1 MLITFAPNNMSKKHP
16 LGLPFLFFTE
26 MWERFGYYLM
36 IGIFQLYLTTSLE
49 KGGLGMDRKDAADI
63 YGTFIAFVFL
73 TPFLGGL
80 LADRILGYSKSIFI
94 GGVLM
99 GIGYSSLAIP
109 GTTYFYYSLVLI
121 VIGNGFFKPNISTLL
136 GNLYNDE
143 KYKHLKDSGYNIFYS
158 GINIGAAS
166 CTFIAAFMRNK
177 YGWSYAFATAGI
189 GMFVGLIVYYIGLKN
204 YKHADVL
211 KPVQKEDMTLSKVF
225 TTVFLPAIIVGLGA
239 WFIPGNIFGSDSTD
253 AFIFATIPIII
264 FYVGLYIK
272 ASIQDKR
279 PIAALLTIMLVS
291 VMFWA
296 VFKQNGT
303 ALTTWAQFYTDRE
316 TPTFVKPTAEKLF
329 LVEKI
334 TNKLDSVEAFT
345 DNFSLIKENGKAK
358 KVWDKPVYFKNLQ
371 PSLIPPEKAEI
382 SLFNTELFQSINP
395 LWVILLTPLVVSFFV
410 FLKKKKAEP
419 STASKIAYG
428 LLISS
433 LSTLVMVGAVY
444 YCDNGAIK
452 ASPWWLIGCYGV
464 VTIGELFLSP
474 MGLSLVSKLSPKR
487 LTALMMGGWFLS
499 TSIGNKLSGI
509 LATLWDGYENK
520 ANFFLVNFI
529 LLGIATTIMFLLL
542 KWLNKI
548 LKENME

>member
-1 MLITFAPNNMSKKHP
+1 MNKKHP

-36 IGIFQLYLTTSLE
+36 IGIFQLYLTSSME

-94 GGVLM
+94 GGILM
-99 GIGYSSLAIP
+99 GLGYLGLAIP
-109 GTTYFYYSLVLI
+109 GTQYFYISLFLI
-121 VIGNGFFKPNISTLL
+121 VLGNGFFKPNISTLL
-136 GNLYNDE
+136 GNLYNEDN
-143 KYKHLKDSGYNIFYS
+143 YKHLKDAGYNIFYS

-177 YGWSYAFATAGI
+177 YGWSYAFGTAGV
-189 GMFVGLIVYYIGLKN
+189 GMFVGLLVYFIGLKH

-211 KPVQKEDMTLSKVF
+211 KPAQKEDMPLSKIF
-225 TTVFLPAIIVGLGA
+225 TTVFLPAIVVGLAA
-239 WFIPGNIFGSDSTD
+239 WNFPGNIFGSDSTD

-264 FYVGLYIK
+264 FYVGLYVK
-272 ASIQDKR
+272 ASIADKK
-279 PIAALLTIMLVS
+279 PLAALLTIMLVS

-303 ALTTWAQFYTDRE
+303 ALTTWAQYYTDRE
-316 TPTFVKPTAEKLF
+316 TPALVKPISESLYQ
-329 LVEKI
+329 VEKV
-334 TNKLDSVEAFT
+334 TNQVDSVEAFT
-345 DNFSLIKENGKAK
+345 EKFSLIKENGKAK
-358 KVWDKPVYFKNLQ
+358 KVWDKPVYFRNLQ
-371 PSLIPPEKAEI
+371 PKLMPADHAEI

-395 LWVILLTPLVVSFFV
+395 LWVIILTPLVVLFFGL
-410 FLKKKKAEP
+410 LKRKNIEP
-419 STASKIAYG
+419 STASKIAFG

-433 LSTLVMVGAVY
+433 VSTLVMVAAVY
-444 YCDNGAIK
+444 YCDNGAEK
-452 ASPWWLIGCYGV
+452 ASPLWLIGCYGV
-464 VTIGELFLSP
+464 VTVGELFLSP

-529 LLGIATTIMFLLL
+529 LLGISAIIMFMLL

-548 LKENME
+548 LKEHI

>member
-1 MLITFAPNNMSKKHP
+1 MNKKHP

-36 IGIFQLYLTTSLE
+36 IGIFQLYLTSSME

-94 GGVLM
+94 GGILM
-99 GIGYSSLAIP
+99 GLGYLGLAIP
-109 GTTYFYYSLVLI
+109 GTQYFYISLFLI
-121 VIGNGFFKPNISTLL
+121 VLGNGFFKPNISTLL
-136 GNLYNDE
+136 GNLYNEDN
-143 KYKHLKDSGYNIFYS
+143 YKHLKDAGYNIFYS

-177 YGWSYAFATAGI
+177 YGWSYAFGTAGI
-189 GMFVGLIVYYIGLKN
+189 GMFVGLIVYFIGLKH

-211 KPVQKEDMTLSKVF
+211 KPAQKEDMPLSKIF
-225 TTVFLPAIIVGLGA
+225 TTVFLPAIVVGLAA
-239 WFIPGNIFGSDSTD
+239 WNFPGNIFGSDSTD

-264 FYVGLYIK
+264 FYVGLYVK
-272 ASIQDKR
+272 ASIADKK
-279 PIAALLTIMLVS
+279 PLAALLTIMLVS

-303 ALTTWAQFYTDRE
+303 ALTTWAQYYTDRE
-316 TPTFVKPTAEKLF
+316 TPALVKPVAESLYQ
-329 LVEKI
+329 VEKV
-334 TNKLDSVEAFT
+334 TNQVDSVEAFT
-345 DNFSLIKENGKAK
+345 EKFSLIKENGKAK
-358 KVWDKPVYFKNLQ
+358 KVWDKPVYFRNLQ
-371 PSLIPPEKAEI
+371 TELMPADHAVI

-395 LWVILLTPLVVSFFV
+395 LWVIILTPLVVLFFGL
-410 FLKKKKAEP
+410 LKRKNIEP
-419 STASKIAYG
+419 STASKIAFG

-433 LSTLVMVGAVY
+433 ISTLVMVAAVY
-444 YCDNGAIK
+444 YCDNGAEK
-452 ASPWWLIGCYGV
+452 ASPLWLIGCYGV
-464 VTIGELFLSP
+464 VTVGELFLSP

-520 ANFFLVNFI
+520 ANFFLVNFV
-529 LLGIATTIMFLLL
+529 LLGISAIIMFMLL

-548 LKENME
+548 LKEHI

>member
-1 MLITFAPNNMSKKHP
+1 MNKKHP

-36 IGIFQLYLTTSLE
+36 IGIFQLYLTSSME

-94 GGVLM
+94 GGILM
-99 GIGYSSLAIP
+99 GLGYLGLAIP
-109 GTTYFYYSLVLI
+109 GTQYFYISLFLI
-121 VIGNGFFKPNISTLL
+121 VLGNGFFKPNISTLL
-136 GNLYNDE
+136 GNLYNNDN
-143 KYKHLKDSGYNIFYS
+143 YKHLKDAGYNIFYS

-177 YGWSYAFATAGI
+177 YGWSYAFGTAGV
-189 GMFVGLIVYYIGLKN
+189 GMFVGLLVYFIGLKH

-211 KPVQKEDMTLSKVF
+211 KPAQKEDMSLSKIF
-225 TTVFLPAIIVGLGA
+225 TTVFLPAIVVGLAA
-239 WFIPGNIFGSDSTD
+239 WNFPGNIFGSDSTD

-264 FYVGLYIK
+264 FYVGLYVK
-272 ASIQDKR
+272 ASIADKK
-279 PIAALLTIMLVS
+279 PLAALLTIMLVS

-303 ALTTWAQFYTDRE
+303 ALTTWAQYYTDRE
-316 TPTFVKPTAEKLF
+316 TPALVKPISETLYQ
-329 LVEKI
+329 VEKV
-334 TNKLDSVEAFT
+334 TNKVDSVEAFT
-345 DNFSLIKENGKAK
+345 DKFSLIKENGKVK
-358 KVWDKPVYFKNLQ
+358 KVWDKPVYFRNLQ
-371 PSLIPPEKAEI
+371 TELMPPDHAEI

-395 LWVILLTPLVVSFFV
+395 LWVIILTPVVVLFFGL
-410 FLKKKKAEP
+410 LKRKNVEP
-419 STASKIAYG
+419 STASKIAFG

-433 LSTLVMVGAVY
+433 VSTLVMVAAVY
-444 YCDNGAIK
+444 YCDNGAEK
-452 ASPWWLIGCYGV
+452 ASPLWLIGCYGV
-464 VTIGELFLSP
+464 VTVGELFLSP

-529 LLGIATTIMFLLL
+529 LLGISAIIMFMLL

-548 LKENME
+548 LKEHI

>member
-1 MLITFAPNNMSKKHP
+1 MNKKHP

-36 IGIFQLYLTTSLE
+36 IGIFQLYLTSSME

-94 GGVLM
+94 GGILM
-99 GIGYSSLAIP
+99 GLGYLGLAIP
-109 GTTYFYYSLVLI
+109 GTQYFYISLFLI
-121 VIGNGFFKPNISTLL
+121 VLGNGFFKPNISTLL
-136 GNLYNDE
+136 GNLYNDDN
-143 KYKHLKDSGYNIFYS
+143 YKHLKDAGYNIFYS

-177 YGWSYAFATAGI
+177 YGWSYAFGTAGV
-189 GMFVGLIVYYIGLKN
+189 GMFVGLLVYFIGLKH

-211 KPVQKEDMTLSKVF
+211 KPAQKEDMPLSKIF
-225 TTVFLPAIIVGLGA
+225 TTVFLPAIVVGLAA
-239 WFIPGNIFGSDSTD
+239 WNFPGNIFGSDSTD

-264 FYVGLYIK
+264 FYVGLYVK
-272 ASIQDKR
+272 ASIADKK
-279 PIAALLTIMLVS
+279 PLAALLTIMLVS

-303 ALTTWAQFYTDRE
+303 ALTTWAQYYTDRE
-316 TPTFVKPTAEKLF
+316 TPALVKPISESLYQ
-329 LVEKI
+329 VEKV
-334 TNKLDSVEAFT
+334 TNQVDSVEAFT
-345 DNFSLIKENGKAK
+345 EKFSLIKENGKAK
-358 KVWDKPVYFKNLQ
+358 KVWDKPVYFRNLQ
-371 PSLIPPEKAEI
+371 PKLMPADHAEI

-395 LWVILLTPLVVSFFV
+395 LWVIILTPLVVLFFGL
-410 FLKKKKAEP
+410 LKRKNIEP
-419 STASKIAYG
+419 STASKIAFG

-433 LSTLVMVGAVY
+433 VSTLVMVAAVY
-444 YCDNGAIK
+444 YCDNGAEK
-452 ASPWWLIGCYGV
+452 ASPLWLIGCYGV
-464 VTIGELFLSP
+464 VTVGELFLSP

-529 LLGIATTIMFLLL
+529 LLGISAIIMFMLL

-548 LKENME
+548 LKEHI

>member
-1 MLITFAPNNMSKKHP
+1 MNKKHP

-36 IGIFQLYLTTSLE
+36 IGIFQLYLTSSME

-94 GGVLM
+94 GGILM
-99 GIGYSSLAIP
+99 GLGYLGLAIP
-109 GTTYFYYSLVLI
+109 GTQYFYISLFLI
-121 VIGNGFFKPNISTLL
+121 VLGNGFFKPNISTLL
-136 GNLYNDE
+136 GNLYNEDN
-143 KYKHLKDSGYNIFYS
+143 YKHLKDAGYNIFYS

-177 YGWSYAFATAGI
+177 YGWSYAFGTAGI
-189 GMFVGLIVYYIGLKN
+189 GMFVGLLVYFIGLKH

-211 KPVQKEDMTLSKVF
+211 KPAQKEDMPLSKIF
-225 TTVFLPAIIVGLGA
+225 TTVFLPAIVVGLAA
-239 WFIPGNIFGSDSTD
+239 WNFPGNIFGSDSTD

-264 FYVGLYIK
+264 FYVGLYVK
-272 ASIQDKR
+272 ASIADKK
-279 PIAALLTIMLVS
+279 PLAALLTIMLVS

-303 ALTTWAQFYTDRE
+303 ALTTWAQYYTDRE
-316 TPTFVKPTAEKLF
+316 TPALVKPVAESLYQ
-329 LVEKI
+329 VEKV
-334 TNKLDSVEAFT
+334 TNQVDSVEAFT
-345 DNFSLIKENGKAK
+345 EKFSLIKENGKAK
-358 KVWDKPVYFKNLQ
+358 KVWDKPVYFRNLQ
-371 PSLIPPEKAEI
+371 TELMPADHAVI

-395 LWVILLTPLVVSFFV
+395 LWVIILTPLVVLFFGL
-410 FLKKKKAEP
+410 LKRKNIEP
-419 STASKIAYG
+419 STASKIAFG

-433 LSTLVMVGAVY
+433 ISTLVMVAAVY
-444 YCDNGAIK
+444 YCDNGAEK
-452 ASPWWLIGCYGV
+452 ASPLWLIGCYGV
-464 VTIGELFLSP
+464 VTVGELFLSP

-520 ANFFLVNFI
+520 ANFFLVNFV
-529 LLGIATTIMFLLL
+529 LLGISAIIMFMLL

-548 LKENME
+548 LKEHI

>member
-1 MLITFAPNNMSKKHP
+1 MNKKHP

-36 IGIFQLYLTTSLE
+36 IGIFQLYLTSSME

-94 GGVLM
+94 GGILM
-99 GIGYSSLAIP
+99 GLGYLGLAIP
-109 GTTYFYYSLVLI
+109 GTQYFYISLFLI
-121 VIGNGFFKPNISTLL
+121 VLGNGFFKPNISTLL
-136 GNLYNDE
+136 GNLYNEDN
-143 KYKHLKDSGYNIFYS
+143 YKHLKDAGYNIFYS

-177 YGWSYAFATAGI
+177 YGWSYAFGTAGI
-189 GMFVGLIVYYIGLKN
+189 GMFVGLIVYFIGLKH

-211 KPVQKEDMTLSKVF
+211 KPAQKEDMPLSKIF
-225 TTVFLPAIIVGLGA
+225 TTVFLPAIVVGLAA
-239 WFIPGNIFGSDSTD
+239 WNFPGNIFGSDSTD

-264 FYVGLYIK
+264 FYVGLYVK
-272 ASIQDKR
+272 ASIADKK
-279 PIAALLTIMLVS
+279 PLAALLTIMLVS

-303 ALTTWAQFYTDRE
+303 ALTTWAQYYTDRE
-316 TPTFVKPTAEKLF
+316 TPAVVKPVAESLYQ
-329 LVEKI
+329 VEKV
-334 TNKLDSVEAFT
+334 TNQVDSVEAFT
-345 DNFSLIKENGKAK
+345 EKFSLIKENGKAK
-358 KVWDKPVYFKNLQ
+358 KVWDKPVYFRNLQ
-371 PSLIPPEKAEI
+371 TKLMPADHAEI

-395 LWVILLTPLVVSFFV
+395 LWVIILTPLVVLFFGL
-410 FLKKKKAEP
+410 LKRKNVEP
-419 STASKIAYG
+419 STASKIAFG

-433 LSTLVMVGAVY
+433 VSTLVMVAAVY
-444 YCDNGAIK
+444 YCDNGAEK
-452 ASPWWLIGCYGV
+452 ASPLWLIGCYGV
-464 VTIGELFLSP
+464 VTVGELFLSP

-520 ANFFLVNFI
+520 ANFFLVNFV
-529 LLGIATTIMFLLL
+529 LLGISAIIMFMLL

-548 LKENME
+548 LKEHI

>member
-1 MLITFAPNNMSKKHP
+1 MNKKHP

-36 IGIFQLYLTTSLE
+36 IGIFQLYLTSSME

-94 GGVLM
+94 GGILM
-99 GIGYSSLAIP
+99 GLGYLGLAIP
-109 GTTYFYYSLVLI
+109 GTQYFYISLFLI
-121 VIGNGFFKPNISTLL
+121 VLGNGFFKPNISTLL
-136 GNLYNDE
+136 GNLYNEDN
-143 KYKHLKDSGYNIFYS
+143 YKHLKDAGYNIFYS

-177 YGWSYAFATAGI
+177 YGWSYAFGTAGI
-189 GMFVGLIVYYIGLKN
+189 GMFVGLLVYFISLKH

-211 KPVQKEDMTLSKVF
+211 KPAQKEDMPLSKIF
-225 TTVFLPAIIVGLGA
+225 TTVFLPAIVVGLAA
-239 WFIPGNIFGSDSTD
+239 WNFPGNIFGSDSTD

-264 FYVGLYIK
+264 FYVGLYVK
-272 ASIQDKR
+272 ASIADKK
-279 PIAALLTIMLVS
+279 PLAALLTIMLVS

-303 ALTTWAQFYTDRE
+303 ALTTWAQYYTDRE
-316 TPTFVKPTAEKLF
+316 TPAVVKPISESLYQ
-329 LVEKI
+329 VEKV
-334 TNKLDSVEAFT
+334 TNQVDSVEAFT
-345 DNFSLIKENGKAK
+345 EKFSLIKENGKAK
-358 KVWDKPVYFKNLQ
+358 KVWDKPVYFRNLQ
-371 PSLIPPEKAEI
+371 TKLMPADHAEI

-395 LWVILLTPLVVSFFV
+395 LWVIILTPLVVLFFGL
-410 FLKKKKAEP
+410 LKRKNVEP
-419 STASKIAYG
+419 STASKIAFG

-433 LSTLVMVGAVY
+433 ISTLVMVAAVY
-444 YCDNGAIK
+444 YCDNGAEK
-452 ASPWWLIGCYGV
+452 ASPLWLIGCYGV
-464 VTIGELFLSP
+464 VTVGELFLSP

-520 ANFFLVNFI
+520 ANFFLVNFV
-529 LLGIATTIMFLLL
+529 LLGISAIIMFMLL

-548 LKENME
+548 LKEHI

>member
-1 MLITFAPNNMSKKHP
+1 MNKKHP

-36 IGIFQLYLTTSLE
+36 IGIFQLYLTTSVE

-94 GGVLM
+94 GGILM
-99 GIGYSSLAIP
+99 GLGYLGLAIP
-109 GTTYFYYSLVLI
+109 GTKFFAFSLFLI
-121 VIGNGFFKPNISTLL
+121 VLGNGFFKPNISTLL

-189 GMFVGLIVYYIGLKN
+189 GMFVGLIVYFIGLKH

-211 KPVQKEDMTLSKVF
+211 KPAQKEDMPLSKIF
-225 TTVFLPAIIVGLGA
+225 TTVFLPAIVVGLSA

-264 FYVGLYIK
+264 FYVGLYVK
-272 ASIQDKR
+272 ASLSDKK
-279 PIAALLTIMLVS
+279 PLAALLTIMLVS

-303 ALTTWAQFYTDRE
+303 SLTTWAQFYTDRE
-316 TPTFVKPTAEKLF
+316 TPTLVKSTAETLYQ
-329 LVEKI
+329 VEKV
-334 TNKLDSVEAFT
+334 TNKFDSVEAYT
-345 DNFSLIKENGKAK
+345 DKFSLIKENGMVN
-358 KVWDKPVYFKNLQ
+358 KVWGKPVYFKNLQ
-371 PSLIPPEKAEI
+371 PALTPAENTEI
-382 SLFNTELFQSINP
+382 FLFNTELFQSINP
-395 LWVILLTPLVVSFFV
+395 LWVIILTPVVVAFFA

-419 STASKIAYG
+419 STASKIAFG

-433 LSTLVMVGAVY
+433 LSTLVMVCAVY
-444 YCDNGAIK
+444 YCDNGNMK
-452 ASPWWLIGCYGV
+452 ASPLWLIGCYGV

-509 LATLWDGYENK
+509 LATMWDGYQNK
-520 ANFFLVNFI
+520 ANFFLVNFV
-529 LLGIATTIMFLLL
+529 LLGLSAIIMFMLL

>member
-1 MLITFAPNNMSKKHP
+1 MNKKHP

-36 IGIFQLYLTTSLE
+36 IGIFQLYLTSSME

-94 GGVLM
+94 GGILM
-99 GIGYSSLAIP
+99 GLGYLGLAIP
-109 GTTYFYYSLVLI
+109 GTQYFYISLFLI
-121 VIGNGFFKPNISTLL
+121 VLGNGFFKPNISTLL
-136 GNLYNDE
+136 GNLYNEDN
-143 KYKHLKDSGYNIFYS
+143 YKHLKDAGYNIFYS

-177 YGWSYAFATAGI
+177 YGWSYAFGTAGV
-189 GMFVGLIVYYIGLKN
+189 GMFVGLLVYFIGLKH

-211 KPVQKEDMTLSKVF
+211 KPAQKEDMPLSKIF
-225 TTVFLPAIIVGLGA
+225 TTVFLPAIVVGLAA
-239 WFIPGNIFGSDSTD
+239 WNFPGNIFGSDSTD

-264 FYVGLYIK
+264 FYVGLYVK
-272 ASIQDKR
+272 ASIADKK
-279 PIAALLTIMLVS
+279 PLAALLTIMLVS

-303 ALTTWAQFYTDRE
+303 ALTTWAQYYTDRE
-316 TPTFVKPTAEKLF
+316 TPALVKPISESLYQ
-329 LVEKI
+329 VEKV
-334 TNKLDSVEAFT
+334 TNQVDSVEAFT
-345 DNFSLIKENGKAK
+345 EKFSLIKENGKAK
-358 KVWDKPVYFKNLQ
+358 KVWDKPVYFRNLQ
-371 PSLIPPEKAEI
+371 PKLMPADHAEI

-395 LWVILLTPLVVSFFV
+395 LWVIILTPLVVLFFGL
-410 FLKKKKAEP
+410 LKRKNIEP
-419 STASKIAYG
+419 STASKIAFG

-433 LSTLVMVGAVY
+433 VSTLVMVAAVY
-444 YCDNGAIK
+444 YCDNGAEK
-452 ASPWWLIGCYGV
+452 ASPLWLIGCYGV
-464 VTIGELFLSP
+464 VTVGELFLSP

-520 ANFFLVNFI
+520 ANFFLVNFV
-529 LLGIATTIMFLLL
+529 LLGISAIIMFMLL

-548 LKENME
+548 LKEHI

>member
-1 MLITFAPNNMSKKHP
+1 MNKKHP

-36 IGIFQLYLTTSLE
+36 IGIFQLYLTSSME

-99 GIGYSSLAIP
+99 GLGYLGLAIP
-109 GTTYFYYSLVLI
+109 GTQYFYISLFLI
-121 VIGNGFFKPNISTLL
+121 VLGNGFFKPNISTLL
-136 GNLYNDE
+136 GNLYNNDN
-143 KYKHLKDSGYNIFYS
+143 YKHLKDSGYNIFYS

-177 YGWSYAFATAGI
+177 YGWSYAFGTAGI
-189 GMFVGLIVYYIGLKN
+189 GMFVGLLVFFIGLKH

-211 KPVQKEDMTLSKVF
+211 KPAQKEDMPLSKIF
-225 TTVFLPAIIVGLGA
+225 ITVFLPAIVVGLAA
-239 WFIPGNIFGSDSTD
+239 WNFPGNIFGSDSTD

-264 FYVGLYIK
+264 FYVGLYVK
-272 ASIQDKR
+272 ASIEDKK
-279 PIAALLTIMLVS
+279 PLAALLTIMLVS

-303 ALTTWAQFYTDRE
+303 ALTTWAQYYTDRE
-316 TPTFVKPTAEKLF
+316 TPALVKPVAESLYQ
-329 LVEKI
+329 VEKV
-334 TNKLDSVEAFT
+334 TNQVDSVEAFT
-345 DNFSLIKENGKAK
+345 EKFSLIKENGKAK
-358 KVWDKPVYFKNLQ
+358 KVWDKPVYFRNLQ
-371 PSLIPPEKAEI
+371 TELMPPEHAEI

-395 LWVILLTPLVVSFFV
+395 LWVIILTPVVVLFFGL
-410 FLKKKKAEP
+410 LKRKNVEP
-419 STASKIAYG
+419 STASKIAFG

-433 LSTLVMVGAVY
+433 VSTLVMVAAVY
-444 YCDNGAIK
+444 YCDNGAEK
-452 ASPWWLIGCYGV
+452 ASPLWLIGCYGV
-464 VTIGELFLSP
+464 VTVGELFLSP

-529 LLGIATTIMFLLL
+529 LLGISAIIMFILL

-548 LKENME
+548 LKEYI

>member
-1 MLITFAPNNMSKKHP
+1 MNKKHP

-36 IGIFQLYLTTSLE
+36 IGIFQLYLTSSLE

-94 GGVLM
+94 GGILM
-99 GIGYSSLAIP
+99 GLGYLGLAIP
-109 GTTYFYYSLVLI
+109 GTQYFYISLFLI
-121 VIGNGFFKPNISTLL
+121 VLGNGFFKPNISTLL
-136 GNLYNDE
+136 GNLYNDDN
-143 KYKHLKDSGYNIFYS
+143 YKHLKDAGYNIFYS

-177 YGWSYAFATAGI
+177 YGWSYAFGTAGI
-189 GMFVGLIVYYIGLKN
+189 GMFVGLLVYFIGLKH

-211 KPVQKEDMTLSKVF
+211 KPAQKEDMPLSKIF
-225 TTVFLPAIIVGLGA
+225 TTVFLPAIVVGFAA
-239 WFIPGNIFGSDSTD
+239 WNFPGNIFGSDSTD

-272 ASIQDKR
+272 ASMEDKK
-279 PIAALLTIMLVS
+279 PLAALLTIMLVS

-303 ALTTWAQFYTDRE
+303 ALTTWAQYYTDRE
-316 TPTFVKPTAEKLF
+316 TPALVKPISESLYQ
-329 LVEKI
+329 VEKVI
-334 TNKLDSVEAFT
+334 NQVDSVEAFT
-345 DNFSLIKENGKAK
+345 DKFSLIKENGKAK
-358 KVWDKPVYFKNLQ
+358 KVWDKPVYFRNLQ
-371 PSLIPPEKAEI
+371 PKLMPADHAEI

-395 LWVILLTPLVVSFFV
+395 LWVIILTPLVVLFFGL
-410 FLKKKKAEP
+410 LKRKNVEP
-419 STASKIAYG
+419 STASKIAFG

-433 LSTLVMVGAVY
+433 VSTLVMVAAVY
-444 YCDNGAIK
+444 YCDNGAEK
-452 ASPWWLIGCYGV
+452 ASPLWLIGCYGV
-464 VTIGELFLSP
+464 VTVGELFLSP

-529 LLGIATTIMFLLL
+529 LLGISAIIMFMLL

-548 LKENME
+548 LKEHI

>member
-1 MLITFAPNNMSKKHP
+1 MKNKHP

-36 IGIFQLYLTTSLE
+36 IGIFQLYLTTSIE

-94 GGVLM
+94 GGALM
-99 GIGYSSLAIP
+99 GFGYLGLAIP
-109 GTTYFYYSLVLI
+109 GTTYFYLSLFLVVL
-121 VIGNGFFKPNISTLL
+121 GNGFFKPNISTLL
-136 GNLYNDE
+136 GNLYNDDR
-143 KYKHLKDSGYNIFYS
+143 YKNLKDSGYNIFYS

-189 GMFVGLIVYYIGLKN
+189 GMFVGLIVYFIGLRH

-211 KPVQKEDMTLSKVF
+211 KPVQKEDMSLSKIF
-225 TTVFLPAIIVGLGA
+225 ATVFLPAIVVGIGA
-239 WFIPGNIFGSDSTD
+239 WSIPGNIFGSDSTD

-264 FYVGLYIK
+264 FYIGLYVK
-272 ASIQDKR
+272 AGASDKK
-279 PIAALLTIMLVS
+279 PLAALLAIMLVS

-303 ALTTWAQFYTDRE
+303 ALTTWAQYYTDRE
-316 TPTFVKPTAEKLF
+316 VPSAIKPVAENLYQAEKL
-329 LVEKI
+329 VYRV
-334 TNKLDSVEAFT
+334 DSVEAYT
-345 DNFSLIKENGKAK
+345 DKFSLIKENGKVK
-358 KVWDKPVYFKNLQ
+358 KVWDRPAYFRNMQAELV
-371 PSLIPPEKAEI
+371 PPESSEVF
-382 SLFNTELFQSINP
+382 LFNTELFQSINP
-395 LWVILLTPLVVSFFV
+395 LWVIILTPVVVSFFAL
-410 FLKKKKAEP
+410 LKKRKVEP
-419 STASKIAYG
+419 STATKIAFG

-433 LSTLVMVGAVY
+433 LSTLVMVAAVY
-444 YCDNGAIK
+444 YCDNGAEK
-452 ASPWWLIGCYGV
+452 ASPLWLISCYGV

-520 ANFFLVNFI
+520 ANFFLVNFVLLGFAAFVMFI
-529 LLGIATTIMFLLL
+529 LLN
-542 KWLNKI
+542 WLNKI
-548 LKENME
+548 LRENL

>member
-1 MLITFAPNNMSKKHP
+1 MNKKHP

-36 IGIFQLYLTTSLE
+36 IGIFQLYLTSSME

-94 GGVLM
+94 GGTLM
-99 GIGYSSLAIP
+99 GIGYLGLAIP
-109 GTTYFYYSLVLI
+109 GTQYFYISLFLI
-121 VIGNGFFKPNISTLL
+121 VLGNGFFKPNISTLL
-136 GNLYNDE
+136 GNLYNE
-143 KYKHLKDSGYNIFYS
+143 ENYKHLKDAGYNIFYS

-177 YGWSYAFATAGI
+177 YGWSYAFGTAGV
-189 GMFVGLIVYYIGLKN
+189 GMFVGLLVYFVGLKH
-204 YKHADVL
+204 YKHADIL
-211 KPVQKEDMTLSKVF
+211 KPAQKEDMPLSKIF
-225 TTVFLPAIIVGLGA
+225 TTVFLPAIIVGLAA
-239 WFIPGNIFGSDSTD
+239 WNFPGNIFGSDSTD

-264 FYVGLYIK
+264 FYVGLYVK
-272 ASIQDKR
+272 ASIADKK
-279 PIAALLTIMLVS
+279 PLAALLTIMLVS

-303 ALTTWAQFYTDRE
+303 ALTTWAQYYTDRE
-316 TPTFVKPTAEKLF
+316 TPTLVKPISESLYQ
-329 LVEKI
+329 VEKV
-334 TNKLDSVEAFT
+334 TNKVDSVEAFT
-345 DNFSLIKENGKAK
+345 DKFSLIKENGKAK
-358 KVWDKPVYFKNLQ
+358 KVWDKPVYFRNLQ
-371 PSLIPPEKAEI
+371 HKLMPADNAEI

-395 LWVILLTPLVVSFFV
+395 LWVIILTPLVVLFFGL
-410 FLKKKKAEP
+410 LKRKNVEP
-419 STASKIAYG
+419 STASKIAFG

-433 LSTLVMVGAVY
+433 VSTLVMVAAVY
-444 YCDNGAIK
+444 YCDNGAEK
-452 ASPWWLIGCYGV
+452 ASPLWLIGCYGV
-464 VTIGELFLSP
+464 VTVGELFLSP

-520 ANFFLVNFI
+520 ANFFLVNFV
-529 LLGIATTIMFLLL
+529 LLGISAIIMFMLL

-548 LKENME
+548 LKEHI

>member
-1 MLITFAPNNMSKKHP
+1 MNKKHP

-36 IGIFQLYLTTSLE
+36 IGIFQLYLTSSME

-94 GGVLM
+94 GGILM
-99 GIGYSSLAIP
+99 GLGYLGLAIP
-109 GTTYFYYSLVLI
+109 GTQYFYISLFLI
-121 VIGNGFFKPNISTLL
+121 VLGNGFFKPNISTLL
-136 GNLYNDE
+136 GNLYNEDN
-143 KYKHLKDSGYNIFYS
+143 YKHLKDAGYNIFYS

-177 YGWSYAFATAGI
+177 YGWSYAFGTAGV
-189 GMFVGLIVYYIGLKN
+189 GMFVGLLVYFIGLKH

-211 KPVQKEDMTLSKVF
+211 KPAQKEDMPLSKIF
-225 TTVFLPAIIVGLGA
+225 TTVFLPAIVVGLAA
-239 WFIPGNIFGSDSTD
+239 WNFPGNIFGSDSTD

-272 ASIQDKR
+272 ASIADKK
-279 PIAALLTIMLVS
+279 PLAALLTIMLVS

-303 ALTTWAQFYTDRE
+303 ALTTWAQYYTDRE
-316 TPTFVKPTAEKLF
+316 TPALVKPISESLYQ
-329 LVEKI
+329 VEKV
-334 TNKLDSVEAFT
+334 TNQVDSVEAFT
-345 DNFSLIKENGKAK
+345 EKFSLIKENGKAK
-358 KVWDKPVYFKNLQ
+358 KVWDKPVYFRNLQ
-371 PSLIPPEKAEI
+371 PKLMPADHAEI

-395 LWVILLTPLVVSFFV
+395 LWVIILTPLVVLFFGL
-410 FLKKKKAEP
+410 LKRKNIEP
-419 STASKIAYG
+419 STASKIAFG

-433 LSTLVMVGAVY
+433 LSTLVMVAAVY
-444 YCDNGAIK
+444 YCDNGAEK
-452 ASPWWLIGCYGV
+452 ASPLWLIGCYGV
-464 VTIGELFLSP
+464 VTVGELFLSP

-529 LLGIATTIMFLLL
+529 LLGISAIIMFMLL

-548 LKENME
+548 LKEHI

>member
-1 MLITFAPNNMSKKHP
+1 MTLKTNNIHMTQRNHP
-16 LGLPFLFFTE
+16 KALPFLFFSE

-36 IGIFQLYLTTSLE
+36 IGIFQLYMTASIAE
-49 KGGLGMDRKDAADI
+49 GGLGFDRKDAADI

-94 GGVLM
+94 GGILM
-99 GIGYSSLAIP
+99 GLGYLGLAIP
-109 GTTYFYYSLVLI
+109 GTQYFYISLFLI
-121 VIGNGFFKPNISTLL
+121 VLGNGFFKPNISTLL
-136 GNLYNDE
+136 GNLYNEDN
-143 KYKHLKDSGYNIFYS
+143 YKHLKDAGYNIFYS

-177 YGWSYAFATAGI
+177 YGWSYAFGTAGI
-189 GMFVGLIVYYIGLKN
+189 GMFVGLLVYFIGLKH

-211 KPVQKEDMTLSKVF
+211 KPAQKEDMPLSKIF
-225 TTVFLPAIIVGLGA
+225 TTVFLPAIVVGLAA
-239 WFIPGNIFGSDSTD
+239 WNFPGNIFGSDSTD

-264 FYVGLYIK
+264 FYVGLYVK
-272 ASIQDKR
+272 ASIADKK
-279 PIAALLTIMLVS
+279 PLAALLTIMLVS

-303 ALTTWAQFYTDRE
+303 ALTTWAQYYTDRE
-316 TPTFVKPTAEKLF
+316 TPAVVKPISESLYQ
-329 LVEKI
+329 VEKV
-334 TNKLDSVEAFT
+334 TNQVDSVEAFT
-345 DNFSLIKENGKAK
+345 EKFSLIKENGKAK
-358 KVWDKPVYFKNLQ
+358 KVWDKPVYFRNLQ
-371 PSLIPPEKAEI
+371 TKLMPADHAEI

-395 LWVILLTPLVVSFFV
+395 LWVIILTPLVVLFFGL
-410 FLKKKKAEP
+410 LKRKNVEP
-419 STASKIAYG
+419 STASKIAFG

-433 LSTLVMVGAVY
+433 ISTLVMVAAVY
-444 YCDNGAIK
+444 YCDNGAEK
-452 ASPWWLIGCYGV
+452 ASPLWLIGCYGV
-464 VTIGELFLSP
+464 VTVGELFLSP

-520 ANFFLVNFI
+520 ANFFLVNFV
-529 LLGIATTIMFLLL
+529 LLGISAIIMFMLL

-548 LKENME
+548 LKEHI

>member
-1 MLITFAPNNMSKKHP
+1 
-16 LGLPFLFFTE
+16 

-36 IGIFQLYLTTSLE
+36 IGIFQLYLTTSVE

-94 GGVLM
+94 GGALM
-99 GIGYSSLAIP
+99 GLGYIGLAIP
-109 GTTYFYYSLVLI
+109 GTTYFYISLFLI
-121 VIGNGFFKPNISTLL
+121 VLGNGFFKPNISTLL
-136 GNLYNDE
+136 GNLYNEE
-143 KYKHLKDSGYNIFYS
+143 KFKHLKDSGYNIFYS

-189 GMFVGLIVYYIGLKN
+189 GMFVGLLVYYIGLKH
-204 YKHADVL
+204 YKHADIL
-211 KPVQKEDMTLSKVF
+211 KPAQKEDMPLSKIF
-225 TTVFLPAIIVGLGA
+225 ATVFLPAIIVGLSA
-239 WFIPGNIFGSDSTD
+239 WYIPGNIFGSDSTD

-264 FYVGLYIK
+264 FYVGLYVK
-272 ASIQDKR
+272 ASIADKK
-279 PIAALLTIMLVS
+279 PLAALLTIMLVS

-303 ALTTWAQFYTDRE
+303 ALTTWAQYYTDRQ
-316 TPTFVKPTAEKLF
+316 TPAVVKPIAETLYQ
-329 LVEKI
+329 VEKV
-334 TNKLDSVEAFT
+334 TNKIDSVEAYT
-345 DNFSLIKENGKAK
+345 EKFSLIKESNGKAK
-358 KVWDKPVYFKNLQ
+358 KIWDKPVYFRNLQ
-371 PSLIPPEKAEI
+371 AELMPAENEEI
-382 SLFNTELFQSINP
+382 ALFNTELFQSINP
-395 LWVILLTPLVVSFFV
+395 LWVIILTPVVVAFFA
-410 FLKKKKAEP
+410 FLKRKKSEP
-419 STASKIAYG
+419 STASKIAFG

-433 LSTLVMVGAVY
+433 LITLVMVAAVY
-444 YCDNGAIK
+444 YCDNGAEK
-452 ASPWWLIGCYGV
+452 ASPLWLIGCYGV
-464 VTIGELFLSP
+464 VTVGELFLSP

-520 ANFFLVNFI
+520 ANFFLVNFV
-529 LLGIATTIMFLLL
+529 LLGFAAFIMFLLL

-548 LKENME
+548 LKENID

>member
-1 MLITFAPNNMSKKHP
+1 MNKKHP

-36 IGIFQLYLTTSLE
+36 IGIFQLYLTSSME

-80 LADRILGYSKSIFI
+80 LADRILGYSRSIFI
-94 GGVLM
+94 GGILM
-99 GIGYSSLAIP
+99 GLGYLGLAIP
-109 GTTYFYYSLVLI
+109 GTQYFYISLFLI
-121 VIGNGFFKPNISTLL
+121 VLGNGFFKPNISTLL
-136 GNLYNDE
+136 GNLYNEDN
-143 KYKHLKDSGYNIFYS
+143 YKHLKDAGYNIFYS

-177 YGWSYAFATAGI
+177 YGWSYAFGTAGI
-189 GMFVGLIVYYIGLKN
+189 GMFVGLIVYFIGLKH

-211 KPVQKEDMTLSKVF
+211 KPAQKEDMPLSKIF
-225 TTVFLPAIIVGLGA
+225 TTVFLPAIVVGLAA
-239 WFIPGNIFGSDSTD
+239 WNFPGNIFGSDSTD

-264 FYVGLYIK
+264 FYVGLYVK
-272 ASIQDKR
+272 ASIADKK
-279 PIAALLTIMLVS
+279 PLAALLTIMLVS

-303 ALTTWAQFYTDRE
+303 ALTTWAQYYTDRE
-316 TPTFVKPTAEKLF
+316 TPAVIKPISESLYQ
-329 LVEKI
+329 VEKV
-334 TNKLDSVEAFT
+334 TNQVDSVEAFT
-345 DNFSLIKENGKAK
+345 EKFSLIKENGKAK
-358 KVWDKPVYFKNLQ
+358 KVWDKPVYFRNLQ
-371 PSLIPPEKAEI
+371 TKLMPVDHAEI

-395 LWVILLTPLVVSFFV
+395 LWVIILTPLVVLFFGL
-410 FLKKKKAEP
+410 LKRKNVEP
-419 STASKIAYG
+419 STASKIAFG

-433 LSTLVMVGAVY
+433 VSTLVMVAAVY
-444 YCDNGAIK
+444 YCDNGAEK
-452 ASPWWLIGCYGV
+452 ASPLWLISCYGV
-464 VTIGELFLSP
+464 VTVGELFLSP

-529 LLGIATTIMFLLL
+529 LLGISAIIMFMLL

-548 LKENME
+548 LKEHI

>member
-1 MLITFAPNNMSKKHP
+1 MNKKHP

-36 IGIFQLYLTTSLE
+36 IGIFQLYLTSSME

-94 GGVLM
+94 GGILM
-99 GIGYSSLAIP
+99 GLGYLGLAIP
-109 GTTYFYYSLVLI
+109 GTQYFYISLFLI
-121 VIGNGFFKPNISTLL
+121 VLGNGFFKPNISTLL
-136 GNLYNDE
+136 GNLYNDDN
-143 KYKHLKDSGYNIFYS
+143 YKHLKDAGYNIFYS

-177 YGWSYAFATAGI
+177 YGWSYAFGTAGI
-189 GMFVGLIVYYIGLKN
+189 GMFVGLIVYFIGLKH

-211 KPVQKEDMTLSKVF
+211 KPAQKEDMPLSKIF
-225 TTVFLPAIIVGLGA
+225 TTVFLPAIVVGLAA
-239 WFIPGNIFGSDSTD
+239 WNFPGNIFGSDSTD

-264 FYVGLYIK
+264 FYVGLYVK
-272 ASIQDKR
+272 ASIADKK
-279 PIAALLTIMLVS
+279 PLAALLTIMLVS

-303 ALTTWAQFYTDRE
+303 ALTTWAQYYTDRE
-316 TPTFVKPTAEKLF
+316 TPALVKPISESLYQ
-329 LVEKI
+329 VEKV
-334 TNKLDSVEAFT
+334 TNQVDSVEAFT
-345 DNFSLIKENGKAK
+345 EKFSLIKENGKAK
-358 KVWDKPVYFKNLQ
+358 KVWDKPVYFRNLQ
-371 PSLIPPEKAEI
+371 PKLMPADHAEI

-395 LWVILLTPLVVSFFV
+395 LWVIILTPLVVLFFGL
-410 FLKKKKAEP
+410 LKRKNVEP
-419 STASKIAYG
+419 STASKIAFG

-433 LSTLVMVGAVY
+433 VSTLVMVAAVY
-444 YCDNGAIK
+444 YCDNGAEK
-452 ASPWWLIGCYGV
+452 ASPLWLIGCYGV
-464 VTIGELFLSP
+464 VTVGELFLSP

-529 LLGIATTIMFLLL
+529 LLGISAIIMFMLL

-548 LKENME
+548 LKEHI

>member
-1 MLITFAPNNMSKKHP
+1 MNKKHP

-36 IGIFQLYLTTSLE
+36 IGIFQLYLTSSME

-94 GGVLM
+94 GGILM
-99 GIGYSSLAIP
+99 GLGYLGLAIP
-109 GTTYFYYSLVLI
+109 GTQYFYISLFLI
-121 VIGNGFFKPNISTLL
+121 VLGNGFFKPNISTLL
-136 GNLYNDE
+136 GNLYNEDN
-143 KYKHLKDSGYNIFYS
+143 YKHLKDAGYNIFYS

-177 YGWSYAFATAGI
+177 YGWSYAFGTAGI
-189 GMFVGLIVYYIGLKN
+189 GMFVGLLVYFIGLKH

-211 KPVQKEDMTLSKVF
+211 KPAQKEDMPLSKIF
-225 TTVFLPAIIVGLGA
+225 TTVFLPAIVVGLAA
-239 WFIPGNIFGSDSTD
+239 WNFPGNIFGSDSTD

-264 FYVGLYIK
+264 FYVGLYVK
-272 ASIQDKR
+272 ASIADKK
-279 PIAALLTIMLVS
+279 PLAALLTIMLVS

-303 ALTTWAQFYTDRE
+303 ALTTWAQYYTDRE
-316 TPTFVKPTAEKLF
+316 TPAVVKPISESLYQ
-329 LVEKI
+329 VEKV
-334 TNKLDSVEAFT
+334 TNQVDSVEAFT
-345 DNFSLIKENGKAK
+345 EKFSLIKENGKAK
-358 KVWDKPVYFKNLQ
+358 KVWDKPVYFRNLQ
-371 PSLIPPEKAEI
+371 TKLMPADHAEI

-395 LWVILLTPLVVSFFV
+395 LWVIILTPLVVLFFGL
-410 FLKKKKAEP
+410 LKRKNVEP
-419 STASKIAYG
+419 STASKIAFG

-433 LSTLVMVGAVY
+433 VSTLVMVAAVY
-444 YCDNGAIK
+444 YCDNGAEK
-452 ASPWWLIGCYGV
+452 ASPLWLIGCYGV
-464 VTIGELFLSP
+464 VTVGELFLSP

-520 ANFFLVNFI
+520 ANFFLVNFV
-529 LLGIATTIMFLLL
+529 LLGISAIIMFMLL

-548 LKENME
+548 LKEHI